1 MFDFQEKKNRY
12 KMTAAAL
19 FTAAAMCVGGCGDA
33 AAATS
38 GAAGGATAS
47 TADTGA
53 QTAGASGSASTTDT
67 AGSAGAAGGATT
79 DTSADSTTSASASDS
94 NAASTTDVS
103 ATIGASSSDTSSAAA
118 AAWHESGM
126 ETDKEESVYVLTDAY
141 GTPTEITVTAG
152 LKNPGPDAELTD
164 VTTLTDIVNKE
175 GDETYTKQADGSIL
189 WENCGSDIHYEG
201 KADTSS
207 ELPLTVTVTYFLDG
221 KEVSADELAGASGNI
236 KIRFDYKNN
245 TQENGSITPFA
256 AITGLM
262 LSEDNAHNIS
272 VTNGASRYMD
282 GEYLVYGF
290 ALPGVTAALDLD
302 TMELTKEEEIDL
314 HDFME
319 VSFEAEDFELDF
331 TATMVSNGLLE
342 EKDYDKVI
350 DKLDELTDKL
360 EDTTDQVKDLKSKIS
375 KLKNGGEKLRS
386 GADSLYQ
393 GLSQVNAA
401 LAQAAQADPSL
412 AGLAASISQLTDGS
426 KQLADGVSTYTKGV
440 EKACDS
446 IDDSSSSN
454 TDDTEKKQEL
464 QSLTEKLKSLKEND
478 GAYNNFSG
486 LEDGKTGSVSFI
498 IETDEIKK

>member
-1 MFDFQEKKNRY
+1 
-12 KMTAAAL
+12 MTAAAL

-33 AAATS
+33 AATR
-38 GAAGGATAS
+38 GAAVGST
-47 TADTGA
+47 TADTGV
-53 QTAGASGSASTTDT
+53 QTAGASGNASTTDT
-67 AGSAGAAGGATT
+67 AGSANAATNAASADASTNAAGG
-79 DTSADSTTSASASDS
+79 STASASASG
-94 NAASTTDVS
+94 V
-103 ATIGASSSDTSSAAA
+103 IAAA
-118 AAWHESGM
+118 AAWRESGM

-164 VTTLTDIVNKE
+164 VTTLTDIINKE

-221 KEVSADELAGASGNI
+221 KEVGADELAGASGNI

-262 LSEDNAHNIS
+262 LSEDNAHDIS
-272 VTNGASRYMD
+272 VTNGSSRYMD

-412 AGLAASISQLTDGS
+412 AGLAASVSQLTDGS

>member
-1 MFDFQEKKNRY
+1 MFDFQDKKNRY

-38 GAAGGATAS
+38 GAADGSTTS
-47 TADTGA
+47 TADTGT
-53 QTAGASGSASTTDT
+53 QTAGASGNASTTDT
-67 AGSAGAAGGATT
+67 AGSASAAT
-79 DTSADSTTSASASDS
+79 
-94 NAASTTDVS
+94 NAASV
-103 ATIGASSSDTSSAAA
+103 
-118 AAWHESGM
+118 WHESGM

-164 VTTLTDIVNKE
+164 VTTLTDIINKE

-189 WENCGSDIHYEG
+189 WENHGSDIHYEG

-221 KEVSADELAGASGNI
+221 KEVGADELTGATGNI

-262 LSEDNAHNIS
+262 LSEDNVHDIS

-290 ALPGVTAALDLD
+290 ALPGMTTALDLD

-412 AGLAASISQLTDGS
+412 AGLAASVSQLTDGS

>member
-1 MFDFQEKKNRY
+1 MFDFQDKKNRY

-19 FTAAAMCVGGCGDA
+19 FIAAAMCVGGCGDA
-33 AAATS
+33 AATS
-38 GAAGGATAS
+38 GAAVGST
-47 TADTGA
+47 TADTGV
-53 QTAGASGSASTTDT
+53 QTAGASGNASTTDT
-67 AGSAGAAGGATT
+67 AGSANAATNAASADASTNAAGG
-79 DTSADSTTSASASDS
+79 STASVSASG
-94 NAASTTDVS
+94 V
-103 ATIGASSSDTSSAAA
+103 IAAA
-118 AAWHESGM
+118 AAWRESGM

-164 VTTLTDIVNKE
+164 VTTLTDIINKE

-189 WENCGSDIHYEG
+189 WGNCGSDIHYEG

-221 KEVSADELAGASGNI
+221 KEVGADELAGASGNI

-412 AGLAASISQLTDGS
+412 AGLAASVSQLTDGS

>member
-1 MFDFQEKKNRY
+1 
-12 KMTAAAL
+12 MTAAAL

-33 AAATS
+33 AATS
-38 GAAGGATAS
+38 GAAGGSTTS

-53 QTAGASGSASTTDT
+53 QTAGASGNASKTDT
-67 AGSAGAAGGATT
+67 AGSASAATNASTNA
-79 DTSADSTTSASASDS
+79 ADGSTTADAG
-94 NAASTTDVS
+94 AST
-103 ATIGASSSDTSSAAA
+103 SDTASAAA
-118 AAWHESGM
+118 AVWHESGM

-141 GTPTEITVTAG
+141 GTPTGITVTAG

-221 KEVSADELAGASGNI
+221 KEVGADELAGASGNI
-236 KIRFDYKNN
+236 KIRFDYENN

-262 LSEDNAHNIS
+262 LSEDNAHDIS

>member
-1 MFDFQEKKNRY
+1 MFDFQDKKNRY

-33 AAATS
+33 AATS
-38 GAAGGATAS
+38 GAAGGSTTS

-53 QTAGASGSASTTDT
+53 QTAGASGNASTTDT
-67 AGSAGAAGGATT
+67 AC
-79 DTSADSTTSASASDS
+79 SASAAT
-94 NAASTTDVS
+94 NAAS
-103 ATIGASSSDTSSAAA
+103 
-118 AAWHESGM
+118 AWHESGM

-164 VTTLTDIVNKE
+164 VTTLTDIINKE

-189 WENCGSDIHYEG
+189 WENHGSDIHYEG

-221 KEVSADELAGASGNI
+221 KEVGADELTGATGNI

-262 LSEDNAHNIS
+262 LSEDNVHDIS

-290 ALPGVTAALDLD
+290 ALPGMTAALDLD

-360 EDTTDQVKDLKSKIS
+360 EDSADQVKDLKSKIS

-412 AGLAASISQLTDGS
+412 AGLAASVSQLTDGS

-446 IDDSSSSN
+446 IDDSSASN

>member
-1 MFDFQEKKNRY
+1 MFDFQDKKNRY

-33 AAATS
+33 AATS
-38 GAAGGATAS
+38 SAAGGSTTS

-53 QTAGASGSASTTDT
+53 QTAGASSNASKTDT
-67 AGSAGAAGGATT
+67 AGSASAATNAASADASTNAAGG
-79 DTSADSTTSASASDS
+79 STTSASASDVIDT
-94 NAASTTDVS
+94 AAV
-103 ATIGASSSDTSSAAA
+103 
-118 AAWHESGM
+118 WHESGM
-126 ETDKEESVYVLTDAY
+126 ETDKEESVYVLADAY

-189 WENCGSDIHYEG
+189 WENYGSDIHYEG

-221 KEVSADELAGASGNI
+221 KEVGADELAGASGNI

-360 EDTTDQVKDLKSKIS
+360 EDTIDQVKDLKSKIS

-393 GLSQVNAA
+393 GLSEVNAA

-412 AGLAASISQLTDGS
+412 AGLAASVSQLTDGS

>member
-1 MFDFQEKKNRY
+1 
-12 KMTAAAL
+12 MTAAAL

-33 AAATS
+33 AATS
-38 GAAGGATAS
+38 GAAGGSTTS

-53 QTAGASGSASTTDT
+53 QTAGASGNASTTDT
-67 AGSAGAAGGATT
+67 AGSANAATNAA
-79 DTSADSTTSASASDS
+79 SADASTNAADGSTASASASG
-94 NAASTTDVS
+94 V
-103 ATIGASSSDTSSAAA
+103 IGAVAV
-118 AAWHESGM
+118 WHESGM
-126 ETDKEESVYVLTDAY
+126 ETDKEESVYVLADAY

-221 KEVSADELAGASGNI
+221 KEVGADELAGVSGNI

-262 LSEDNAHNIS
+262 LSEDNAHNIT
-272 VTNGASRYMD
+272 VTNGSSRYMD

-360 EDTTDQVKDLKSKIS
+360 EDITDQVKDLKSKIS

-412 AGLAASISQLTDGS
+412 AGLAASVSQLTDGS

>member
-1 MFDFQEKKNRY
+1 MFDFQDKKNRY

-38 GAAGGATAS
+38 GAADGSTTS
-47 TADTGA
+47 TADTGT
-53 QTAGASGSASTTDT
+53 QTAGASGNASTTDT
-67 AGSAGAAGGATT
+67 AGSASAAT
-79 DTSADSTTSASASDS
+79 
-94 NAASTTDVS
+94 NAASV
-103 ATIGASSSDTSSAAA
+103 
-118 AAWHESGM
+118 WHESGM

-164 VTTLTDIVNKE
+164 VTTLTDIINKE

-189 WENCGSDIHYEG
+189 WENHGSDIHYEG

-221 KEVSADELAGASGNI
+221 KEVGADELTGATGNI

-262 LSEDNAHNIS
+262 LSEDNVHDIS

-290 ALPGVTAALDLD
+290 ALPGMTTALDLD

-360 EDTTDQVKDLKSKIS
+360 EDSADQVKDLKSKIS

-412 AGLAASISQLTDGS
+412 AGLAASVSQLTDGS

>member
-1 MFDFQEKKNRY
+1 MFDFQDKKNRY

-33 AAATS
+33 AATS
-38 GAAGGATAS
+38 GAAGGSTTS

-53 QTAGASGSASTTDT
+53 QTAGASGNASTTDT
-67 AGSAGAAGGATT
+67 AGSASAATNAA
-79 DTSADSTTSASASDS
+79 SADASTNAADGSTASASASGVID
-94 NAASTTDVS
+94 AA
-103 ATIGASSSDTSSAAA
+103 G
-118 AAWHESGM
+118 AWHESGM
-126 ETDKEESVYVLTDAY
+126 ETDKEESVYVLADAY

-152 LKNPGPDAELTD
+152 LKNPEPDAELTD

-221 KEVSADELAGASGNI
+221 KEVGADELAGASGNI

-262 LSEDNAHNIS
+262 LSEDNAHNIT
-272 VTNGASRYMD
+272 VTNGSSRYMD

-360 EDTTDQVKDLKSKIS
+360 EDTTDQVNDLKNKIS

-412 AGLAASISQLTDGS
+412 AGLAASVSQLTDGS

>member
-1 MFDFQEKKNRY
+1 MFDFQDKRNRY

-33 AAATS
+33 AATS
-38 GAAGGATAS
+38 GAAGGSTTS

-53 QTAGASGSASTTDT
+53 QTAGASGNASKTDT
-67 AGSAGAAGGATT
+67 AGSASAATNAASDDASTNA
-79 DTSADSTTSASASDS
+79 ADGPTASASASGVID
-94 NAASTTDVS
+94 AA
-103 ATIGASSSDTSSAAA
+103 G
-118 AAWHESGM
+118 AWHESGM

-164 VTTLTDIVNKE
+164 VTTLTDIINKE

-189 WENCGSDIHYEG
+189 WENYGSDIHYEG

-221 KEVSADELAGASGNI
+221 KEVGADELAGASGNI

-262 LSEDNAHNIS
+262 LSEDNAHNIT
-272 VTNGASRYMD
+272 VTNGSSRYMD

-386 GADSLYQ
+386 GADSLDQ

-412 AGLAASISQLTDGS
+412 AGLAASVSQLTDGS

-464 QSLTEKLKSLKEND
+464 QSFTEKLKSLKEND

>member
-1 MFDFQEKKNRY
+1 MFDFQDKKNRY

-33 AAATS
+33 AATS
-38 GAAGGATAS
+38 GAAGGST

-53 QTAGASGSASTTDT
+53 QTAGASGNASTTDT
-67 AGSAGAAGGATT
+67 AGSASAATNAASDDASTNAADGSTT
-79 DTSADSTTSASASDS
+79 DTSADSTASASAVD
-94 NAASTTDVS
+94 TT
-103 ATIGASSSDTSSAAA
+103 TAAA
-118 AAWHESGM
+118 VWHESGM
-126 ETDKEESVYVLTDAY
+126 ETDKEESVYVLADAY

-189 WENCGSDIHYEG
+189 WENYGSDIHYEG

-221 KEVSADELAGASGNI
+221 KEVGADELAGASGNI

-262 LSEDNAHNIS
+262 LSEDNAHNIT
-272 VTNGASRYMD
+272 VTNGSSRYMD

-360 EDTTDQVKDLKSKIS
+360 EDTTDQVNDLKNKIS

-412 AGLAASISQLTDGS
+412 AGLAASVSQLTDGS

>member
-1 MFDFQEKKNRY
+1 MFDFQDKKNRY

-19 FTAAAMCVGGCGDA
+19 FTVAAMCVGGCGDA
-33 AAATS
+33 AATS
-38 GAAGGATAS
+38 GAAGGSTTS
-47 TADTGA
+47 TADTGV
-53 QTAGASGSASTTDT
+53 QTAGSSGNASTTDT
-67 AGSAGAAGGATT
+67 AGSANAATNA
-79 DTSADSTTSASASDS
+79 TSADASTNAADGSTASASASGVID
-94 NAASTTDVS
+94 
-103 ATIGASSSDTSSAAA
+103 AAA
-118 AAWHESGM
+118 VWHESGM
-126 ETDKEESVYVLTDAY
+126 ETDKEESVYVLADAY
-141 GTPTEITVTAG
+141 GTPTEITVTTG

-189 WENCGSDIHYEG
+189 WENYGSDIHYEG

-221 KEVSADELAGASGNI
+221 KEVGANELAGADGNI

-262 LSEDNAHNIS
+262 LSEDNAHNIT
-272 VTNGASRYMD
+272 VTNGSSRYMD

-386 GADSLYQ
+386 GADFLYQ

-412 AGLAASISQLTDGS
+412 AGLAASVSQLTDGS

>member
-1 MFDFQEKKNRY
+1 MFDFQDKKNRY

-33 AAATS
+33 AATS
-38 GAAGGATAS
+38 GAAGGSTTS

-53 QTAGASGSASTTDT
+53 QTAGASSNASKTDT
-67 AGSAGAAGGATT
+67 AGSASAATNAASADASTNAAGG
-79 DTSADSTTSASASDS
+79 STTSASASDVIDT
-94 NAASTTDVS
+94 AAV
-103 ATIGASSSDTSSAAA
+103 
-118 AAWHESGM
+118 WHESGM
-126 ETDKEESVYVLTDAY
+126 ETDKEESVYVLADAY

-189 WENCGSDIHYEG
+189 WENYGSDIHYEG

-221 KEVSADELAGASGNI
+221 KEVGADELAGASGNI

-360 EDTTDQVKDLKSKIS
+360 EDTIDQVKDLKSKIS

-393 GLSQVNAA
+393 GLSEVNAA

-412 AGLAASISQLTDGS
+412 AGLAASVSQLTDGS

-486 LEDGKTGSVSFI
+486 LEDGKTGSVFFI

>member
-1 MFDFQEKKNRY
+1 MFDFQDKKNRY

-38 GAAGGATAS
+38 GAAGGSTAS
-47 TADTGA
+47 TADTGT
-53 QTAGASGSASTTDT
+53 QTAGESGNASKTDT
-67 AGSAGAAGGATT
+67 AGSASAATNASTNA
-79 DTSADSTTSASASDS
+79 ADGSTTADAG
-94 NAASTTDVS
+94 AST
-103 ATIGASSSDTSSAAA
+103 SDTASAAA
-118 AAWHESGM
+118 AVWHESGM
-126 ETDKEESVYVLTDAY
+126 ETDKEESVYVLADAY
-141 GTPTEITVTAG
+141 GTPTEITVTTG

-189 WENCGSDIHYEG
+189 WENYGSDIHYEG

-207 ELPLTVTVTYFLDG
+207 ELPLTVKVTYFLDG
-221 KEVSADELAGASGNI
+221 KEVGADELAGADGNI
-236 KIRFDYKNN
+236 KIRFDYENN

-393 GLSQVNAA
+393 GLSEVNAA

-426 KQLADGVSTYTKGV
+426 KQLADSVSTYTKGV

>member
-1 MFDFQEKKNRY
+1 
-12 KMTAAAL
+12 MTAAAL

-38 GAAGGATAS
+38 GAADGSTTS
-47 TADTGA
+47 TADTGT
-53 QTAGASGSASTTDT
+53 QTAGASGNASTTDT
-67 AGSAGAAGGATT
+67 AGSASAAT
-79 DTSADSTTSASASDS
+79 
-94 NAASTTDVS
+94 NAAS
-103 ATIGASSSDTSSAAA
+103 
-118 AAWHESGM
+118 AWHESGM

-164 VTTLTDIVNKE
+164 VTTLTDIINKE

-189 WENCGSDIHYEG
+189 WENHGSDIHYEG

-221 KEVSADELAGASGNI
+221 KEVGADELTGATGNI

-262 LSEDNAHNIS
+262 LSEDNVHDIS

-290 ALPGVTAALDLD
+290 ALPGMTAALDLD

-350 DKLDELTDKL
+350 DKSDELTDKL
-360 EDTTDQVKDLKSKIS
+360 EDSADQVKDLKSKIS

-412 AGLAASISQLTDGS
+412 AGLAASVSQLTDGS

>member
-1 MFDFQEKKNRY
+1 
-12 KMTAAAL
+12 MTAAAL

-38 GAAGGATAS
+38 GAADGSTTS
-47 TADTGA
+47 TADTGT
-53 QTAGASGSASTTDT
+53 QTAGASGNASTTDT
-67 AGSAGAAGGATT
+67 AGSASAAT
-79 DTSADSTTSASASDS
+79 
-94 NAASTTDVS
+94 NAAS
-103 ATIGASSSDTSSAAA
+103 
-118 AAWHESGM
+118 AWHESGM

-164 VTTLTDIVNKE
+164 VTTLTDIINKE

-189 WENCGSDIHYEG
+189 WENHGSDIHYEG

-221 KEVSADELAGASGNI
+221 KEVGADELTGATGNI

-262 LSEDNAHNIS
+262 LSEDNVHDIS

-290 ALPGVTAALDLD
+290 ALPGMTAALDLD

-360 EDTTDQVKDLKSKIS
+360 EDSADQVKDLKSKIS

-412 AGLAASISQLTDGS
+412 AGLAASVSQLTDGS
-426 KQLADGVSTYTKGV
+426 KQLADSVSTYTKGV

-446 IDDSSSSN
+446 IDDSSASN

>member
-1 MFDFQEKKNRY
+1 MFDFQDKKNRY

-38 GAAGGATAS
+38 GAAGGSTAS

-53 QTAGASGSASTTDT
+53 QTAGASGNASKTDT
-67 AGSAGAAGGATT
+67 AGSASAATNASTNA
-79 DTSADSTTSASASDS
+79 ADGSTTADAG
-94 NAASTTDVS
+94 AST
-103 ATIGASSSDTSSAAA
+103 SDTASAAA
-118 AAWHESGM
+118 AVWHESGM

-141 GTPTEITVTAG
+141 GTPTEITVTTG

-189 WENCGSDIHYEG
+189 WENYGSDIHYEG

-207 ELPLTVTVTYFLDG
+207 ELPLTVKVTYFLDG
-221 KEVSADELAGASGNI
+221 KEVGADELAGADGNI
-236 KIRFDYKNN
+236 KIRFDYENN

-393 GLSQVNAA
+393 GLSEVNAA

-426 KQLADGVSTYTKGV
+426 KQLADSVSTYTKGV

>member
-1 MFDFQEKKNRY
+1 MFDFQDKKNRY

-33 AAATS
+33 AATS
-38 GAAGGATAS
+38 GAAGGSTTS

-53 QTAGASGSASTTDT
+53 QTAGASGNASKTDT
-67 AGSAGAAGGATT
+67 AGSASAATNASTNA
-79 DTSADSTTSASASDS
+79 ADGSTTADAG
-94 NAASTTDVS
+94 AST
-103 ATIGASSSDTSSAAA
+103 SDTASAAA

-126 ETDKEESVYVLTDAY
+126 ETDKEESVYVLTDVY

-164 VTTLTDIVNKE
+164 VTTLTDIINKE

-189 WENCGSDIHYEG
+189 WENHGSDIHYEG

-221 KEVSADELAGASGNI
+221 KEVGADELAGATGNI

-262 LSEDNAHNIS
+262 LSEDNVHDIS

-290 ALPGVTAALDLD
+290 ALPGMTAALDLD

-360 EDTTDQVKDLKSKIS
+360 EDSADQVKDLKSKIS

>member
-1 MFDFQEKKNRY
+1 MFDFQDKKNRY

-33 AAATS
+33 AATS
-38 GAAGGATAS
+38 GAAGGSTTS

-53 QTAGASGSASTTDT
+53 QTAGASGNASKTDT
-67 AGSAGAAGGATT
+67 AGSASAATNASTNA
-79 DTSADSTTSASASDS
+79 ADGSTTADAG
-94 NAASTTDVS
+94 AST
-103 ATIGASSSDTSSAAA
+103 SDTASAAA
-118 AAWHESGM
+118 AVWHESGM

-141 GTPTEITVTAG
+141 GTPTEITVTTG

-189 WENCGSDIHYEG
+189 WENYGSDIHYEG

-207 ELPLTVTVTYFLDG
+207 ELPLTVKVTYFLDG
-221 KEVSADELAGASGNI
+221 KEVGADELAGADGNI
-236 KIRFDYKNN
+236 KIRFDYENN

-393 GLSQVNAA
+393 GLSEVNAA

-426 KQLADGVSTYTKGV
+426 KQLADGVNTYTKGV

>member
-1 MFDFQEKKNRY
+1 MFDFQDKKNRY

-19 FTAAAMCVGGCGDA
+19 FTVAAMCVGGCGDA
-33 AAATS
+33 AATS
-38 GAAGGATAS
+38 GAAAGSTTS

-53 QTAGASGSASTTDT
+53 QTAGASGNASTTDT
-67 AGSAGAAGGATT
+67 AGSASAATNAA
-79 DTSADSTTSASASDS
+79 SADASTNAADGSTASASASD
-94 NAASTTDVS
+94 V
-103 ATIGASSSDTSSAAA
+103 IGAAAV
-118 AAWHESGM
+118 WHESGM
-126 ETDKEESVYVLTDAY
+126 ETDKEESVYVLADAY
-141 GTPTEITVTAG
+141 GTPTEITVTTG

-189 WENCGSDIHYEG
+189 WENYGSDIHYEG

-221 KEVSADELAGASGNI
+221 KEVGADELAGASGNI
-236 KIRFDYKNN
+236 KIRFDYENN

-360 EDTTDQVKDLKSKIS
+360 EDTTDQVNDLKSKIS

-401 LAQAAQADPSL
+401 LEQAAQADPSL
-412 AGLAASISQLTDGS
+412 AGLAASVSQLTDGS

>member
-1 MFDFQEKKNRY
+1 MFDFQDKKNRY

-38 GAAGGATAS
+38 GAAGGSATS

-53 QTAGASGSASTTDT
+53 ST
-67 AGSAGAAGGATT
+67 
-79 DTSADSTTSASASDS
+79 SDS

-103 ATIGASSSDTSSAAA
+103 ATIGASTSDTASAAA

-126 ETDKEESVYVLTDAY
+126 ETDKEESVYVLADAY
-141 GTPTEITVTAG
+141 GTPTEITVTTG

-164 VTTLTDIVNKE
+164 VTTLTDIINKE

-189 WENCGSDIHYEG
+189 WENYGSDIHYEG

-221 KEVSADELAGASGNI
+221 KEVGADELAGASGNI

-262 LSEDNAHNIS
+262 LSEDNAHNIT
-272 VTNGASRYMD
+272 VTNGSSRYMD

-360 EDTTDQVKDLKSKIS
+360 EDSTDQVKDLKSKIS

-412 AGLAASISQLTDGS
+412 AGLAASVSQLTDGS

-446 IDDSSSSN
+446 IDDSSASN

>member
-1 MFDFQEKKNRY
+1 MFDFQDKKNRY

-33 AAATS
+33 AATS
-38 GAAGGATAS
+38 GAAGGSTTS

-53 QTAGASGSASTTDT
+53 QTAGASSNASKTDT
-67 AGSAGAAGGATT
+67 AGSASAATNAA
-79 DTSADSTTSASASDS
+79 SADASTNAADGSTTSASASDVI
-94 NAASTTDVS
+94 D
-103 ATIGASSSDTSSAAA
+103 AA

-126 ETDKEESVYVLTDAY
+126 ETDKEESVYVLADAY
-141 GTPTEITVTAG
+141 GTPTEITVTTG

-221 KEVSADELAGASGNI
+221 KEVGADELAGADGNI

-262 LSEDNAHNIS
+262 LSEDNAHNIT
-272 VTNGASRYMD
+272 VTNGSSRYMD

-412 AGLAASISQLTDGS
+412 AGLAASVSQLTDGS

>member
-1 MFDFQEKKNRY
+1 MFDFQDKKNRY

-38 GAAGGATAS
+38 GAADGSTTS
-47 TADTGA
+47 TADTGT
-53 QTAGASGSASTTDT
+53 QTAGASGNASTMDT
-67 AGSAGAAGGATT
+67 AC
-79 DTSADSTTSASASDS
+79 SASAAT
-94 NAASTTDVS
+94 NAAS
-103 ATIGASSSDTSSAAA
+103 
-118 AAWHESGM
+118 AWHESGM

-164 VTTLTDIVNKE
+164 VTTLTDIINKE

-189 WENCGSDIHYEG
+189 WENHGSDIHYEG

-221 KEVSADELAGASGNI
+221 KEVGADELTGATGNI

-262 LSEDNAHNIS
+262 LSEDNVHDIS

-290 ALPGVTAALDLD
+290 ALPGMTAALDLD

-360 EDTTDQVKDLKSKIS
+360 EDSADQVKDLKSKIS

-412 AGLAASISQLTDGS
+412 AGLAASVSQLTDGS

-446 IDDSSSSN
+446 IDDSSASN

>member
-1 MFDFQEKKNRY
+1 MFDFQDKKNRY

-33 AAATS
+33 AATS
-38 GAAGGATAS
+38 SAAGGS
-47 TADTGA
+47 TTSRADTGV
-53 QTAGASGSASTTDT
+53 QTAGASGNASTTDT
-67 AGSAGAAGGATT
+67 AGSANAATNA
-79 DTSADSTTSASASDS
+79 TSADASTNAANGSTASASASGVID
-94 NAASTTDVS
+94 
-103 ATIGASSSDTSSAAA
+103 AAA
-118 AAWHESGM
+118 VWHESGM
-126 ETDKEESVYVLTDAY
+126 ETDKEESVYVLADAY
-141 GTPTEITVTAG
+141 GTPTEITVTTG

-189 WENCGSDIHYEG
+189 WENYGSDIHYEG

-221 KEVSADELAGASGNI
+221 KEVGADELAGADGNI

-262 LSEDNAHNIS
+262 LSEDNAHNIT
-272 VTNGASRYMD
+272 VTNGSSRYMD

-360 EDTTDQVKDLKSKIS
+360 EDTTDQVNDLKNKIS

-412 AGLAASISQLTDGS
+412 AGLAASVSQLTDGS

-464 QSLTEKLKSLKEND
+464 QSFTEKLKSLKEND

>member
-1 MFDFQEKKNRY
+1 MFDFQDKKNRY

-19 FTAAAMCVGGCGDA
+19 FTVAAMCVGGCRD

-38 GAAGGATAS
+38 SAAGGSTTS

-53 QTAGASGSASTTDT
+53 QTAGASGNASTTDT
-67 AGSAGAAGGATT
+67 AGSASAATNAA
-79 DTSADSTTSASASDS
+79 SADASTNAADGSTASASTS
-94 NAASTTDVS
+94 DV
-103 ATIGASSSDTSSAAA
+103 IGAAAV
-118 AAWHESGM
+118 WHESGM
-126 ETDKEESVYVLTDAY
+126 ETDKEESVYVLADAY
-141 GTPTEITVTAG
+141 GTPTEITVTTG

-189 WENCGSDIHYEG
+189 WENYGSDIHYEG

-221 KEVSADELAGASGNI
+221 KEVGANELAGADGNI

-262 LSEDNAHNIS
+262 LSEDNAHNIT
-272 VTNGASRYMD
+272 VTNGSSRYMD

-360 EDTTDQVKDLKSKIS
+360 EDTTDQVNDLKNKIS

-412 AGLAASISQLTDGS
+412 AGLAASVSQLTDGS

>member
-1 MFDFQEKKNRY
+1 MFDFQDKKNRY

-38 GAAGGATAS
+38 GAADGSTTS
-47 TADTGA
+47 TADTGT
-53 QTAGASGSASTTDT
+53 QTAGASGNASTTDT
-67 AGSAGAAGGATT
+67 AGS
-79 DTSADSTTSASASDS
+79 TSAAT
-94 NAASTTDVS
+94 NAAS
-103 ATIGASSSDTSSAAA
+103 
-118 AAWHESGM
+118 AWHESGM

-164 VTTLTDIVNKE
+164 VTTLTDIINKE

-189 WENCGSDIHYEG
+189 WENHGSDIHYEG

-221 KEVSADELAGASGNI
+221 KEVGADELTGATGNI

-262 LSEDNAHNIS
+262 LSEDNVHDIS

-290 ALPGVTAALDLD
+290 ALPGMTTALDLD

-360 EDTTDQVKDLKSKIS
+360 EDSADQVKDLKSKIS

-412 AGLAASISQLTDGS
+412 AGLAASVSQLTDGS

>member
-1 MFDFQEKKNRY
+1 MFDFQDKKNRY

-33 AAATS
+33 AAAIS
-38 GAAGGATAS
+38 GAADGSTTS
-47 TADTGA
+47 TADTGT
-53 QTAGASGSASTTDT
+53 QTAGASGNASTTDT
-67 AGSAGAAGGATT
+67 AGSASAAT
-79 DTSADSTTSASASDS
+79 
-94 NAASTTDVS
+94 NAAS
-103 ATIGASSSDTSSAAA
+103 
-118 AAWHESGM
+118 AWHESGM
-126 ETDKEESVYVLTDAY
+126 ETDKEESVYVLTDVY

-164 VTTLTDIVNKE
+164 VTTLTDIINKE

-189 WENCGSDIHYEG
+189 WENHGSDIHYEG

-221 KEVSADELAGASGNI
+221 KEVGADELTGATGNI

-262 LSEDNAHNIS
+262 LSEDNVHDIS

-290 ALPGVTAALDLD
+290 ALPGMTTALDLD

-360 EDTTDQVKDLKSKIS
+360 EDSADQVKDLKSKIS

-412 AGLAASISQLTDGS
+412 AGLAASVSQLTDGS

>member
-1 MFDFQEKKNRY
+1 MFDFQDKKNRY

-33 AAATS
+33 AATS
-38 GAAGGATAS
+38 GAAGGSTTS

-53 QTAGASGSASTTDT
+53 QTAGASGNASKTDT
-67 AGSAGAAGGATT
+67 AGSASAATNASTNA
-79 DTSADSTTSASASDS
+79 ADGSTTADAG
-94 NAASTTDVS
+94 AST
-103 ATIGASSSDTSSAAA
+103 SDTASAAA
-118 AAWHESGM
+118 AVWHESGM

-189 WENCGSDIHYEG
+189 WENYGSDIHYEG

-221 KEVSADELAGASGNI
+221 KEVGADELAGASGNI

-272 VTNGASRYMD
+272 VTNGSSRYMD

-412 AGLAASISQLTDGS
+412 AGLAASVSQLTDGS

>member
-1 MFDFQEKKNRY
+1 MFDFQDKKNRY

-33 AAATS
+33 AATS
-38 GAAGGATAS
+38 GAAGGSTAS

-53 QTAGASGSASTTDT
+53 QTAGASGNASKTDT
-67 AGSAGAAGGATT
+67 AGSASAATNASTNA
-79 DTSADSTTSASASDS
+79 ADGSTTADAG
-94 NAASTTDVS
+94 AST
-103 ATIGASSSDTSSAAA
+103 SDTASAAA
-118 AAWHESGM
+118 AVWHESGM

-141 GTPTEITVTAG
+141 GTPTEITVTTG

-189 WENCGSDIHYEG
+189 WENYGSDIHYEG

-207 ELPLTVTVTYFLDG
+207 ELPLTVKVTYFLDG
-221 KEVSADELAGASGNI
+221 KEVGADELAGADGNI
-236 KIRFDYKNN
+236 KIRFDYENN

-393 GLSQVNAA
+393 GLSEVNAA

-426 KQLADGVSTYTKGV
+426 KQLADSVSTYTKGV

-446 IDDSSSSN
+446 IDDSSASN

>member
-1 MFDFQEKKNRY
+1 
-12 KMTAAAL
+12 MTAAAL

-38 GAAGGATAS
+38 GAADGSTTS
-47 TADTGA
+47 TADTGT
-53 QTAGASGSASTTDT
+53 QTAGASGNASTTDT
-67 AGSAGAAGGATT
+67 AGSASAAT
-79 DTSADSTTSASASDS
+79 
-94 NAASTTDVS
+94 NAAS
-103 ATIGASSSDTSSAAA
+103 
-118 AAWHESGM
+118 AWHESGM

-164 VTTLTDIVNKE
+164 VTTLTDIINKE

-189 WENCGSDIHYEG
+189 WENHGSDIHYEG

-221 KEVSADELAGASGNI
+221 KEVGADELTGATGNI

-262 LSEDNAHNIS
+262 LSEDNVHDIS

-290 ALPGVTAALDLD
+290 ALPGMTAALDLD

-360 EDTTDQVKDLKSKIS
+360 EDSADQVKDLKSKIS

-412 AGLAASISQLTDGS
+412 AGLAASVSQLTDGS
-426 KQLADGVSTYTKGV
+426 KQLADSVSTYTKGV

>member
-1 MFDFQEKKNRY
+1 MFDFQDKKNRY

-33 AAATS
+33 AATS
-38 GAAGGATAS
+38 GAAGGSTTS

-53 QTAGASGSASTTDT
+53 QTAGASGNASKTDT
-67 AGSAGAAGGATT
+67 AGSASAATNASTNA
-79 DTSADSTTSASASDS
+79 ADGSTTADAG
-94 NAASTTDVS
+94 AST
-103 ATIGASSSDTSSAAA
+103 SDTASAAA
-118 AAWHESGM
+118 AVWHESGM

-141 GTPTEITVTAG
+141 GTPTEITVTTG

-189 WENCGSDIHYEG
+189 WENHGSDIHYEG

-221 KEVSADELAGASGNI
+221 KEVGADELAGADGNI
-236 KIRFDYKNN
+236 KIRFDYENN

-393 GLSQVNAA
+393 GLSEVNAA

-426 KQLADGVSTYTKGV
+426 KQLADSVSTYTKGV

>member
-1 MFDFQEKKNRY
+1 MFDFQDKKNRY

-33 AAATS
+33 AAAIS
-38 GAAGGATAS
+38 GAADGSTTS
-47 TADTGA
+47 TADTGT
-53 QTAGASGSASTTDT
+53 QTAGASANASTTDT
-67 AGSAGAAGGATT
+67 AGSASAAT
-79 DTSADSTTSASASDS
+79 
-94 NAASTTDVS
+94 NAAS
-103 ATIGASSSDTSSAAA
+103 
-118 AAWHESGM
+118 AWHESGM

-164 VTTLTDIVNKE
+164 VTTLKDIINKE

-189 WENCGSDIHYEG
+189 WENHGSDIHYEG

-221 KEVSADELAGASGNI
+221 KEVGADELTGATGNI

-262 LSEDNAHNIS
+262 LSEDNVHDIS

-290 ALPGVTAALDLD
+290 ALPGMTTALDLD

-360 EDTTDQVKDLKSKIS
+360 EDSADQVKDLKSKIS

-412 AGLAASISQLTDGS
+412 AGLAASVSQLTDGS

>member
-1 MFDFQEKKNRY
+1 MFDFQDKKNRY

-19 FTAAAMCVGGCGDA
+19 FTVAAMCVGGCGDA
-33 AAATS
+33 AATS
-38 GAAGGATAS
+38 GAAAGSTTS

-53 QTAGASGSASTTDT
+53 QTAGASGNASTTDT
-67 AGSAGAAGGATT
+67 AGLANAATNASTNAADGSTT
-79 DTSADSTTSASASDS
+79 DTSADSTASASAVD
-94 NAASTTDVS
+94 T
-103 ATIGASSSDTSSAAA
+103 ATAA
-118 AAWHESGM
+118 AAWRESGM

-141 GTPTEITVTAG
+141 GTPTEITVTTG

-189 WENCGSDIHYEG
+189 WENYGSDIHYEG

-221 KEVSADELAGASGNI
+221 KEVGADELAGASGNI

-262 LSEDNAHNIS
+262 LSEDNAHNIT

-412 AGLAASISQLTDGS
+412 AGLAASVSQLTDGS

>member
-1 MFDFQEKKNRY
+1 MFDFQDKKNRY

-38 GAAGGATAS
+38 GAADGSTTS
-47 TADTGA
+47 TADTGT
-53 QTAGASGSASTTDT
+53 QTAGASGNASTTDT
-67 AGSAGAAGGATT
+67 AGSASAAT
-79 DTSADSTTSASASDS
+79 
-94 NAASTTDVS
+94 NAASV
-103 ATIGASSSDTSSAAA
+103 
-118 AAWHESGM
+118 WHESGM

-164 VTTLTDIVNKE
+164 VTTLTDIINKE

-189 WENCGSDIHYEG
+189 WENHGSDIHYEG

-221 KEVSADELAGASGNI
+221 KEVGADELTGATGNI

-262 LSEDNAHNIS
+262 LSEDNVHDIS

-290 ALPGVTAALDLD
+290 ALPGMTTALDLD

-360 EDTTDQVKDLKSKIS
+360 EDSADQVKDLKSKIS

-401 LAQAAQADPSL
+401 LAQAAQAAPSL
-412 AGLAASISQLTDGS
+412 AGLAASVSQLTDGS

>member
-1 MFDFQEKKNRY
+1 MFDFQDKKNRY

-19 FTAAAMCVGGCGDA
+19 FTVAAMCVGGCGDA
-33 AAATS
+33 AATS
-38 GAAGGATAS
+38 GAADGSTTS

-53 QTAGASGSASTTDT
+53 QTAGASGNASTTDT
-67 AGSAGAAGGATT
+67 AGSANAATNAA
-79 DTSADSTTSASASDS
+79 SADASTNAADGSTASASASGVID
-94 NAASTTDVS
+94 AA
-103 ATIGASSSDTSSAAA
+103 G
-118 AAWHESGM
+118 AWHESGM
-126 ETDKEESVYVLTDAY
+126 ETDKEESVYVLADAY

-189 WENCGSDIHYEG
+189 WENYGSDIHYEG

-221 KEVSADELAGASGNI
+221 KEVGADELAGASGNI

-262 LSEDNAHNIS
+262 LSEDNAHNIT
-272 VTNGASRYMD
+272 VTNGSSRYMD

-360 EDTTDQVKDLKSKIS
+360 EDTTDQVKDLKNKIS

-412 AGLAASISQLTDGS
+412 AGLAASVSQLTDGS

>member
-1 MFDFQEKKNRY
+1 MFDFQDKKNRY

-38 GAAGGATAS
+38 GAADGSTTS
-47 TADTGA
+47 TADTGT
-53 QTAGASGSASTTDT
+53 QTAGTSGNASTTDT
-67 AGSAGAAGGATT
+67 AGSASAAT
-79 DTSADSTTSASASDS
+79 
-94 NAASTTDVS
+94 NAASV
-103 ATIGASSSDTSSAAA
+103 
-118 AAWHESGM
+118 WHESGM

-152 LKNPGPDAELTD
+152 LKNPGSDAELTD
-164 VTTLTDIVNKE
+164 VTTLTDIINKE

-189 WENCGSDIHYEG
+189 WENHGSDIHYEG

-221 KEVSADELAGASGNI
+221 KEVGADELTGATGNI

-262 LSEDNAHNIS
+262 LSEDNVHDIS

-290 ALPGVTAALDLD
+290 ALPGMTTALDLD

-360 EDTTDQVKDLKSKIS
+360 EDSADQVKDLKSKIS

-412 AGLAASISQLTDGS
+412 AGLAASVSQLTDGS

-446 IDDSSSSN
+446 IDESSSSN
-454 TDDTEKKQEL
+454 TDYTEKKEEL
-464 QSLTEKLKSLKEND
+464 QSLTEKLKGMKEKD

>member
-1 MFDFQEKKNRY
+1 MFDFQDKKNRY

-33 AAATS
+33 AATS
-38 GAAGGATAS
+38 GAAGGSTTS
-47 TADTGA
+47 TADTGV
-53 QTAGASGSASTTDT
+53 QTASASGNASKTDT
-67 AGSAGAAGGATT
+67 AGSASAATNAASDDASTNA
-79 DTSADSTTSASASDS
+79 ADGQTASASASGVID
-94 NAASTTDVS
+94 
-103 ATIGASSSDTSSAAA
+103 AAA
-118 AAWHESGM
+118 VWHESGM
-126 ETDKEESVYVLTDAY
+126 ETDKEESVYVLADAY
-141 GTPTEITVTAG
+141 GTPTEITVTTG

-221 KEVSADELAGASGNI
+221 KEVGADELAGASGNI
-236 KIRFDYKNN
+236 KIRFDYENN

-350 DKLDELTDKL
+350 DKLDKLTDKL

-401 LAQAAQADPSL
+401 LSQAAQADPSL

-464 QSLTEKLKSLKEND
+464 QSLTEKLKPLKEND